1 MPAFLIGLLLVV
13 ASIAY
18 ILSARRP
25 ARVYLPIQ
33 IDDRLRRRKPRY

>member
-1 MPAFLIGLLLVV
+1 MLAFLIAILLVV

-25 ARVYLPIQ
+25 ARVYLPIR